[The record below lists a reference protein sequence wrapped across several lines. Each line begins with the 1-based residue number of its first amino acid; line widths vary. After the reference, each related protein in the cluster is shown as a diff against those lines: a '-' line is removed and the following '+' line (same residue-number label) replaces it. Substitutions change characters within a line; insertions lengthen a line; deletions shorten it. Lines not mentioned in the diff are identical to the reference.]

1 MVTLIE
7 DELLH
12 GPWVM
17 GDVYTICDPYLFT
30 ISRRLEDDG
39 VDTDQL
45 PRILEHRR
53 CMVNRSAT
61 QAGLSQVMTFNAA
74 IIHVRAASRI
84 GLTLIG

>member
-17 GDVYTICDPYLFT
+17 GDIYTICDPYLFT
-30 ISRRLEDDG
+30 ISRWLEDDG

-45 PRILEHRR
+45 PRILKHRR
-53 CMVNRSAT
+53 
-61 QAGLSQVMTFNAA
+61 
-74 IIHVRAASRI
+74 ASV
-84 GLTLIG
+84 

>member
-1 MVTLIE
+1 VVTLIE

-45 PRILEHRR
+45 PRILKHRR
-53 CMVNRSAT
+53 
-61 QAGLSQVMTFNAA
+61 
-74 IIHVRAASRI
+74 ASV
-84 GLTLIG
+84 